1 MNRNIIVFGATGKTG
16 QLICRELKYNNL
28 TYSVFV
34 REQSVSKIQG
44 STHGVITGDVLN
56 ARDVQ
61 TIFEKESFSDV
72 IITLGSRDLKASH
85 IRSTGTRNILD
96 ALHSNNSR
104 SHIHAISAMGVG
116 ESWAQL
122 NWLAKIVSN
131 LLLKSTME
139 DHSKQEEYLKADT
152 FPYHIIR
159 PVGLRDGKSVG
170 EVHVQN
176 EGLVPS
182 NSIQRADVAKFLVE
196 CLLENKTGVSGIC
209 QKK

>member
-1 MNRNIIVFGATGKTG
+1 
-16 QLICRELKYNNL
+16 
-28 TYSVFV
+28 
-34 REQSVSKIQG
+34 
-44 STHGVITGDVLN
+44 
-56 ARDVQ
+56 
-61 TIFEKESFSDV
+61 
-72 IITLGSRDLKASH
+72 
-85 IRSTGTRNILD
+85 
-96 ALHSNNSR
+96 
-104 SHIHAISAMGVG
+104 MGVG

-170 EVHVQN
+170 EVHVHN